1 MNNPL
6 TSEELLQPSSN
17 PDPLGSQDLSPQI
30 ISKLSLEESKDEPVL
45 KKTDSF
51 TVQNGGNPNEAHIV
65 LVSDQEESK

>member
-17 PDPLGSQDLSPQI
+17 PDPLSSQDLSPQI

-65 LVSDQEESK
+65 LVSE